1 MDEVKLMEVYN
12 KNRDKNQ
19 NMHDEIRE
27 QNAKLKNAPF
37 KEKAAY
43 FKEYY
48 LKATLI
54 IIAVV
59 VLIGYIAYS
68 MITAPDDTAFAAYF
82 FNNIGDSSSTELLDN
97 FVEYAGID
105 TKKHDAYIDAT
116 MRYSASGGDMY
127 SGYIDIEKSMA
138 VIASKELDVIVGD
151 KEAFDYYSKSE
162 VFSDVTTILPDDL
175 MDKFKDKL
183 YYYTNE
189 ETNETLPLGIDVS
202 DAPKL
207 QEYHYY
213 DGMTAYFG
221 FIVNSDSI
229 DNAITFLRY
238 IYEE

>member
-1 MDEVKLMEVYN
+1 MDVYN
-12 KNRDKNQ
+12 KNRDNNQ
-19 NMHDEIRE
+19 NLHDEIKE
-27 QNAKLKNAPF
+27 QNAKLKDAPF

-48 LKATLI
+48 LKLTLAV
-54 IIAVV
+54 IAVAI
-59 VLIGYIAYS
+59 LLGYLAYS
-68 MITAPDDTAFAAYF
+68 IITAPEDTAFAAYF
-82 FNNIGDSSSTELLDN
+82 FNNTGDSSSTELLDG
-97 FVEYAGID
+97 FIEYAGID

-116 MRYSASGGDMY
+116 MRYGSDADSVYNEY
-127 SGYIDIEKSMA
+127 SYVDLEKSMA
-138 VIASKELDVIVGD
+138 VIAAKELDIIIGNQ
-151 KEAFDYYSKSE
+151 EAFDYYARSE
-162 VFSDVTTILPDDL
+162 VFSDITTVLPQDL
-175 MDKFKDKL
+175 AEKFADRL

-189 ETNETLPLGIDVS
+189 ETGETLALGIDVS

-213 DGMTAYFG
+213 DGMTAYLG

>member
-1 MDEVKLMEVYN
+1 
-12 KNRDKNQ
+12 
-19 NMHDEIRE
+19 
-27 QNAKLKNAPF
+27 
-37 KEKAAY
+37 
-43 FKEYY
+43 
-48 LKATLI
+48 
-54 IIAVV
+54 
-59 VLIGYIAYS
+59 
-68 MITAPDDTAFAAYF
+68 
-82 FNNIGDSSSTELLDN
+82 
-97 FVEYAGID
+97 
-105 TKKHDAYIDAT
+105 
-116 MRYSASGGDMY
+116 
-127 SGYIDIEKSMA
+127 MA

-213 DGMTAYFG
+213 DGMAAYFG